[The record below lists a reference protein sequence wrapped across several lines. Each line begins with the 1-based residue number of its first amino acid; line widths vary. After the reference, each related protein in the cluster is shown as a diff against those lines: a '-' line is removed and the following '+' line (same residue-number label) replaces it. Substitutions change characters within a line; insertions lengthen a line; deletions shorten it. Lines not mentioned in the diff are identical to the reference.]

1 MSTYNCDVCSFY
13 TDKKLKLIEH
23 NNTQK
28 HAENLKNKLN
38 DVSPIECGQKKVKH
52 RTLKK
57 QKETTNLCPHPPTEK
72 DTQVPSQSVFTLLEI
87 KDNQVLSSRQ
97 VNVTNSIINFV

>member
-1 MSTYNCDVCSFY
+1 MSTYNCNVCSFY

-23 NNTQK
+23 NKTQK

-38 DVSPIECGQKKVKH
+38 DVTPIDCGQKKVKH

-57 QKETTNLCPHPPTEK
+57 QNGIVDLLPHPPLEK
-72 DTQVPSQSVFTLLEI
+72 ETQVSSQSVFTLLEI
-87 KDNQVLSSRQ
+87 KDNRILSSRQ
-97 VNVTNSIINFV
+97 INVTNSTIDYV